1 MEEEK
6 EKHFE
11 WMEHLNKAF
20 DSFFKEIKELVP
32 EETYDHL
39 KNSRR
44 ESLLALRAIIDKKIE
59 KLEKKEVHRVE
70 VK

>member
-6 EKHFE
+6 KKSFE

-20 DSFFKEIKELVP
+20 DSFFKEMKDLVP
-32 EETYDHL
+32 EETYGHF

-44 ESLLALRAIIDKKIE
+44 EFLLALRSLLDKKIE
-59 KLEKKEVHRVE
+59 KLEKKEIHRVD